1 VVHSLP
7 PGNGPRRPRG
17 PEDAHMVPG
26 LHPRSRL
33 APDLRVDGIAV
44 LLACAFHLLLA
55 FLLVPASMRHETSER
70 TAARFAL
77 PGPTQYGE
85 IRVKLVPLGD
95 AGGIGPHRLMGAV
108 KDPSDLEFKGK
119 VVAASHRASPRR
131 DKGEGGESIVTSTEG
146 DALQRLRE
154 LHGYLPTAQTSDVA
168 ARVIAKPEYPEEARV
183 KGIEGLVVVVAL
195 VNESGNVEDVALETS
210 VDPLLDQAAMRAAY
224 RTSFYPYLLD
234 GVAQAV
240 FVRMPYRFE
249 LVGTLVE

>member
-1 VVHSLP
+1 MDS
-7 PGNGPRRPRG
+7 GSR
-17 PEDAHMVPG
+17 
-26 LHPRSRL
+26 PRSRL
-33 APDLRVDGIAV
+33 APDLTVDGIAV
-44 LLACAFHLLLA
+44 LIACAFHLVLTL
-55 FLLVPASMRHETSER
+55 LLVPVSMRHESSER

-85 IRVKLVPLGD
+85 IRVRLVPLGD

-108 KDPSDLEFKGK
+108 ADPTNAEFKGK
-119 VVAASHRASPRR
+119 VVAATRRAAPRR
-131 DKGEGGESIVTSTEG
+131 NKGEGGESIVTSTEG

-183 KGIEGLVVVVAL
+183 KGVEGLVVVVAL
-195 VNESGNVEDVALETS
+195 VNESGSVEDVALETG
-210 VDPLLDQAAMRAAY
+210 VDPLLDQAAIRAAY

-234 GVAQAV
+234 GIAQAV
-240 FVRMPYRFE
+240 YVRMPYRFE